1 MHLEMGLLFV
11 VLLNY
16 VLLVAF
22 AAFVISYVRKPT
34 VRKKRIL
41 VVLAVCA
48 LIGTVG
54 NMLSDDKSGK
64 WFNDSELVYDEITVG
79 KTSYTELLK
88 LHPCAAEKISLSN
101 DGNICYLRYDNYAVG
116 TVNDTVN
123 QISITNTIGQAAIF
137 GVEIGDSLASVKAK
151 LPAELAEREYHDN
164 EISKQSQ
171 VRDYGEL
178 VSFYLNDEL
187 MGQTIFIC
195 SRSGKSYIMIDFN
208 DDLQVSEI
216 RYCCFAR

>member
-164 EISKQSQ
+164 EISKRSQ
-171 VRDYGEL
+171 VKDYGEL

-187 MGQTIFIC
+187 MGQTIVIY

>member
-1 MHLEMGLLFV
+1 MNLEWKILLLAVLNFFILVGLMAFV
-11 VLLNY
+11 V
-16 VLLVAF
+16 
-22 AAFVISYVRKPT
+22 SYVKKPT
-34 VRKKRIL
+34 PLKKKI
-41 VVLAVCA
+41 LAVVAVLA
-48 LIGTVG
+48 LIGTIG
-54 NMLSDDKSGK
+54 NLIKADKPCK

-88 LHPCAAEKISLSN
+88 LHPCAAEKISLSS

-164 EISKQSQ
+164 EISKRSQ
-171 VRDYGEL
+171 VKDYGEL

-187 MGQTIFIC
+187 MGQTIVIY